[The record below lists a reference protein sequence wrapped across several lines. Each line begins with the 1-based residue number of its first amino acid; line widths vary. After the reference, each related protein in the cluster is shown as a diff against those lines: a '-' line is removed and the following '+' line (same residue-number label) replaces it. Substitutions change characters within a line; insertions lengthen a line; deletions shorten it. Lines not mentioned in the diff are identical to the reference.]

1 MISTLPLSLL
11 TTLLLSLST
20 LTAASIPPATF
31 LNSDYVNNQLISF
44 SISTTT
50 GETITND
57 NTSPIVFMKY
67 NSSDPFSRLM
77 LSEDSIADFM
87 SMSDFPSK
95 TTFVFSAYTPSDL
108 STLQSLLP
116 SSPNIL
122 ISFSL
127 DTIDTLLSNSWT
139 SPILT
144 LSTPQTTTTRLDCY
158 YGSCAWPDEQNIDL
172 PLYNG
177 NSGCSISD
185 YPTNTS
191 SNGYVI
197 IYPNGNCSPTDAAKV
212 ASKLSV
218 NVVVVQNEGEELELI
233 NSSDDVDG
241 LNIIATMIGFSDGT
255 HIIESFETIE
265 NDYVNVTLSYDVV
278 PGFFAS
284 VNAGGRL
291 LEVGWEKIPTLK
303 MLGWAAQ
310 WLEYKSNLDNKLAE
324 EEALVVPIF
333 EEDLMQEAASVTMTF
348 PFSESE
354 LREEGFNSMKI
365 EFALGCDGG
374 LDQDCSIWDHC
385 ITLTA
390 DCGGG
395 EEKFKNEPGGATDE
409 VGRWV
414 TSFRRGVGHFLTDAS
429 PLFKKIFANDN
440 TDTPPTC
447 TFKIQTEGEP
457 WRATLSLRFTKSA
470 DKTEPLPTQT
480 LPIVYENMETKFAG
494 KNYNENRTFEF
505 DVPEGTTKVLLHAIV
520 TGHGE
525 CEFLPSS
532 HQWVFNENNGTVF
545 SSSDIAYS
553 SYMLAGTPFGCA
565 NRTVEGAVPNEH
577 GTWYYGRG
585 GWCDGMDVKPL
596 VFDVTSEVEIGA
608 SNNLRETRTAAVATS

>member
-385 ITLTA
+385 ITFTA